1 MVSESAM
8 GQLMEYDYPG
18 NVRELENII
27 VQSVSM
33 AENEHVLSERLL
45 QMPLDFNEI
54 GEDVE
59 KWGRRGPLYEHM
71 ASVEKEII
79 REALMDCGGNV
90 TKTAALLQI
99 KRQTLQHKLRKYGLK
114 E

>member
-1 MVSESAM
+1 
-8 GQLMEYDYPG
+8 
-18 NVRELENII
+18 
-27 VQSVSM
+27 
-33 AENEHVLSERLL
+33 
-45 QMPLDFNEI
+45 MPLDFNEI